1 MSRDLAGF
9 GELADRARQVA
20 VAAMPARRSAFMSR
34 PWRYGEASRWRTW
47 RCCEVI
53 LQWSS
58 WAGGGSTWWP
68 SMPTRPL
75 RSLAERAP
83 LDERVHARLMAALAG
98 TGQQAAALAMF
109 EELRLRLGRE
119 LGVRPGSELA
129 TRTCECC
136 GRRSP
141 CLPPAPP

>member
-1 MSRDLAGF
+1 VVELGRRRVDVVAEYADAAAAAGSP
-9 GELADRARQVA
+9 GQAL
-20 VAAMPARRSAFMSR
+20 
-34 PWRYGEASRWRTW
+34 
-47 RCCEVI
+47 
-53 LQWSS
+53 
-58 WAGGGSTWWP
+58 
-68 SMPTRPL
+68 RPL
-75 RSLAERAP
+75 RRLAERAP